1 MRQAFFG
8 VTIVKVSRNATT
20 NAFLPARPQPRL
32 AAAPLGQCLPNRL
45 HCALN
50 TVVFSKLP
58 VNRLNAVK
66 EHHLLDRNEDQ
77 ILAIRQSSCGLSA
90 AAQAAVLLPIL
101 IGVMIPF
108 AMLAAEA
115 ISEPAARERLTGA
128 PVPVAG
134 ALIGMAIWIVMF
146 GTPAWKGLQRLGW
159 RRAITIAND
168 TVTVTDKS
176 LFGIHKWNLPLSSF
190 AGVSHHV
197 RTSLS
202 GTRNELILVH
212 KDHDRCLLIHMADDI
227 DQNETETFAKRL
239 GLPVLLPGILFHR
252 QRHRLL
258 IPVTPSCELETQRV
272 Y

>member
-1 MRQAFFG
+1 VSSLFG
-8 VTIVKVSRNATT
+8 LETVDVSRSATT
-20 NAFLPARPQPRL
+20 NAFLPVGPQPRL
-32 AAAPLGQCLPNRL
+32 AAAPLGQCLPNQL

-50 TVVFSKLP
+50 TVVISQLS

-66 EHHLLDRNEDQ
+66 KHHLLDRSEDQ
-77 ILAIRQSSCGLSA
+77 ILAIRQRSCGLSE

-115 ISEPAARERLTGA
+115 ISEPAVRERLTGA

-134 ALIGMAIWIVMF
+134 ALVGMAIWVVMF
-146 GTPAWKGLQRLGW
+146 GTPAWKGIQRLGW
-159 RRAITIAND
+159 RRAITIANEA
-168 TVTVTDKS
+168 VTVTDKS

-212 KDHDRCLLIHMADDI
+212 KDHDRCLLIHMADEI
-227 DQNETETFAKRL
+227 DQYETETFAKRL
-239 GLPVLLPGILFHR
+239 GLPVLQPGILFR
-252 QRHRLL
+252 LQRNRLL
-258 IPVTPSCELETQRV
+258 IPVTPSCEPDTPRI